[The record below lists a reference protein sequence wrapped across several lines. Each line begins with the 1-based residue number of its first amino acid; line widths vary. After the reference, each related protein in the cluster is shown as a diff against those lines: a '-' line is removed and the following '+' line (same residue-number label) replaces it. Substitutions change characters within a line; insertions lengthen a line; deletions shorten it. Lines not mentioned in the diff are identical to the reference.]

1 MEQGLVEREG
11 IPFQGI
17 ETGQVRGINPMT
29 ALSNG
34 LKMVTGVRQS
44 LALLGD
50 FRPDVCFV
58 TGGYVCVPVVVACRI
73 AWPRRIPVLVYLPDM
88 MPGWAIRTLSLLAQR
103 VAVSFPAAARY
114 FGGETPKGKA
124 VVTGYPVREELL
136 AVTGSGR
143 LEAAAHRRNRECRR
157 QQLAERLQQP
167 SLAPGADGVQLP
179 LVLVTGGSQGSR
191 NINRT
196 IWRVLVQLLPH
207 MHILHLVGVRDWPLF
222 EAEAPAAGL
231 PDELSRRYHPVAY
244 LHDEMA
250 LALAAADLAVA
261 RAGASTLGEF
271 PLARLPAILVPLLS
285 VNQQQNAE
293 ALAQQG
299 GALVIDDARLGEQ
312 LIGVLLGLAQ
322 DEHQRQQMEQAL
334 ADLAQPNAARAIAEG
349 LAKLATGASS
359 LL

>member
-1 MEQGLVEREG
+1 MEQELVEREA
-11 IPFQGI
+11 IPFRGI
-17 ETGQVRGINPMT
+17 ATGQVRGINPMT
-29 ALSNG
+29 ALRNSA
-34 LKMVTGVRQS
+34 KMVTGVRQS
-44 LALLGD
+44 LALITD

-73 AWPRRIPVLVYLPDM
+73 AWRRRIPVLIYLPDM

-103 VAVSFPAAARY
+103 VAVSFPGAAHY
-114 FGGETPKGKA
+114 FGGEAPKGKV

-136 AVTGSGR
+136 AVTGHGR
-143 LEAAAHRRNRECRR
+143 LEPAAHRRNRQCRR

-167 SLAPGADGVQLP
+167 ALAPGADEADLP

-191 NINRT
+191 NINRS
-196 IWRVLVQLLPH
+196 IWAALAHLLPQ

-231 PDELSRRYHPVAY
+231 PAELSRRYHPVAY

-293 ALAQQG
+293 QLAQQG
-299 GALVIDDARLGEQ
+299 GALIIDDARLGEQ
-312 LIGVLLGLAQ
+312 LTGVLLALAQ
-322 DEHQRQQMEQAL
+322 DKQRRQQMEGAL
-334 ADLAQPNAARAIAEG
+334 STLAQPNAARAIAEE
-349 LAKLATGASS
+349 LAKLAAGASG
-359 LL
+359 

>member
-1 MEQGLVEREG
+1 MERALVEREG
-11 IPFQGI
+11 ILFRGI

-29 ALSNG
+29 ALSNSA
-34 LKMVTGVRQS
+34 KMVTGVRQS
-44 LALLGD
+44 LALIAD
-50 FRPDVCFV
+50 FRPDVCLV

-73 AWPRRIPVLVYLPDM
+73 ARRKRIPVLVYLPDM

-114 FGGETPKGKA
+114 FGGKAPKGKA
-124 VVTGYPVREELL
+124 VVTGYPVRDELL
-136 AVTGSGR
+136 AVTGYGR
-143 LEAAAHRRNRECRR
+143 LEATAHRRNRLCMR
-157 QQLAERLQQP
+157 QQLADRLQRP
-167 SLAPGADGVQLP
+167 TLAPGADGVQLP
-179 LVLVTGGSQGSR
+179 LLLVTGGSQGSR

-196 IWRVLVQLLPH
+196 IWAALAQLLPQ
-207 MHILHLVGVRDWPLF
+207 MHILHLVGTRDWPLF

-231 PDELSRRYHPVAY
+231 ATELSQRYHPVAY
-244 LHDEMA
+244 LHEEMV

-293 ALAQQG
+293 QLAQQG
-299 GALVIDDARLGEQ
+299 AALVVDDARLGEQ
-312 LIGVLLGLAQ
+312 LAAAILGLAQ
-322 DEHQRQQMEQAL
+322 DEQRRQQMEQAL
-334 ADLAQPNAARAIAEG
+334 STLAQPNAARAIAEE

-359 LL
+359 L

>member
-1 MEQGLVEREG
+1 MEQALVEREG

-17 ETGQVRGINPMT
+17 ETGQVRGINPVT
-29 ALSNG
+29 ALSNS

-44 LALLGD
+44 LALISD

-58 TGGYVCVPVVVACRI
+58 TGGYVCAPVVVACRI
-73 AWPRRIPVLVYLPDM
+73 ARRRVPVMVYLPDM

-136 AVTGSGR
+136 AVTGNGQ
-143 LEAAAHRRNRECRR
+143 LEATAHRQNRR
-157 QQLAERLQQP
+157 QRRQELAERLHQP
-167 SLAPGADGVQLP
+167 ALAPGADGAQLP

-196 IWRVLVQLLPH
+196 IWGALAQLLPY

-222 EAEAPAAGL
+222 EAEDPVAALPA
-231 PDELSRRYHPVAY
+231 ELSRRYHPVAY

-293 ALAQQG
+293 QLAQQG
-299 GALVIDDARLGEQ
+299 GALIIDDVRLGEQ
-312 LIGVLLGLAQ
+312 LTGVLLALAQ
-322 DEHQRQQMEQAL
+322 DEQRRHQMEQAL
-334 ADLAQPNAARAIAEG
+334 SRLAQPDAAHTIALE
-349 LAKLATGASS
+349 LATLASNT
-359 LL
+359 